1 MSVRRQHYVM
11 KRQIVQTF
19 LGHMC
24 APVCTVSQAR
34 DYLENAQ
41 ARIAYCVHVCMNLEH
56 VYNHSAIKPELVIV
70 GHGSNDIISLTVE
83 PGRPLNVVCESH
95 RVHVG
100 DVGWTN
106 LGEKEV
112 CLVTCVHYIS
122 TPEDGSEVPREEV
135 TAGVPYVYTTI
146 SLSEGLGF
154 SRASLT
160 VGFSGIAH
168 PVVGRY
174 QYTCTATNTNVNSL
188 TTSISVNI
196 DIPGYYNICFTYE
209 LSESL
214 YLLHSSHRSKY
225 INIHSIFDQRRFEQL

>member
-1 MSVRRQHYVM
+1 MPCNYS
-11 KRQIVQTF
+11 
-19 LGHMC
+19 
-24 APVCTVSQAR
+24 
-34 DYLENAQ
+34 D
-41 ARIAYCVHVCMNLEH
+41 
-56 VYNHSAIKPELVIV
+56 
-70 GHGSNDIISLTVE
+70 
-83 PGRPLNVVCESH
+83 
-95 RVHVG
+95 
-100 DVGWTN
+100 
-106 LGEKEV
+106 
-112 CLVTCVHYIS
+112 HYIS

-135 TAGVPYVYTTI
+135 TAGVPYVNTTI

-214 YLLHSSHRSKY
+214 YLSRTALIGANISHSFDFRSKK
-225 INIHSIFDQRRFEQL
+225 I